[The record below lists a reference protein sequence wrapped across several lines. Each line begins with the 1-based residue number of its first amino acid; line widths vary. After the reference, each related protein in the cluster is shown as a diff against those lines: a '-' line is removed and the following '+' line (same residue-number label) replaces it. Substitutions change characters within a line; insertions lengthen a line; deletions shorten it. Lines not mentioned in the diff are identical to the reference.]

1 MGSAPDN
8 PKSESDA
15 LAIYHLS
22 AKPISRASGRS
33 ATAAAA
39 YRAGIAIRDARTG
52 VIYDYTRKAGV
63 LYAELILPIDGIADR
78 ADFWNRIEAHHKRR
92 DAVLAREIEISLP
105 REITSEQRE
114 KLAISF
120 ARELAHR
127 YGVAVDVALHAP
139 RVITDRDLERNPQQY
154 WQIDTATGKRH
165 NGNWHAHLMLS
176 ACYVLSDGS
185 LGKKAVELDPIHCQ
199 RRQVENMVERERIRW
214 AELANASLHRDGFE
228 VQVDHRSHADRNIAA
243 IPTQHL
249 GPQSQGIERRTKRKS
264 SIRMDQGEDVLTR
277 LAHAKVIGELERQEH
292 VISKTIL
299 DLSGDLAAALRV
311 RDLRKHAE
319 SLHSKLT
326 KRQSEISTPGTAYLE
341 EQEGEDGEED
351 IDRPGQ

>member
-1 MGSAPDN
+1 M
-8 PKSESDA
+8 
-15 LAIYHLS
+15 AIYHLS

-63 LYAELILPIDGIADR
+63 LYSELILPIEGAADR
-78 ADFWNRIEAHHKRR
+78 AEFWNRIEAHHKRG
-92 DAVLAREIEISLP
+92 DAVLAREIEVSLP
-105 REITSEQRE
+105 REITLEQRQ
-114 KLAISF
+114 KLAVSF
-120 ARELAHR
+120 ARELASR

-154 WQIDTATGKRH
+154 WQIDEATGRRH

-199 RRQVENMVERERIRW
+199 RRKMENMVDRERIRW
-214 AELANASLHRDGFE
+214 AALANASLECHGFE
-228 VQVDHRSHADRNIAA
+228 VQVDHRSHADRKISA

-249 GPQSQGIERRTKRKS
+249 GPQSQGIERRTKRRS
-264 SIRMDQGEDVLTR
+264 RIRMDQDEDVSRR
-277 LAHAKVIGELERQEH
+277 LACAKVIGELERREH

-311 RDLRKHAE
+311 RDLRRHAE

-326 KRQSEISTPGTAYLE
+326 IRHSEISIPDAEHLA
-341 EQEGEDGEED
+341 EQEGDEDGED